1 MENKT
6 NTTGSCS
13 LFLFFLKCFL
23 VARVEMEHDPSAE
36 PMAEHFFDWYGI
48 DKRGQ
53 TKLWMP
59 LMNPKTLIT
68 QSKEQ

>member
-53 TKLWMP
+53 TKL
-59 LMNPKTLIT
+59 
-68 QSKEQ
+68 